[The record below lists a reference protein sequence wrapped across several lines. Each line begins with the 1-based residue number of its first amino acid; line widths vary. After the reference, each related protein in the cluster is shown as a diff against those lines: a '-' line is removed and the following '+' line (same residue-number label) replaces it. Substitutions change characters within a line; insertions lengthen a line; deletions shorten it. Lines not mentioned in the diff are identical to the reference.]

1 MVEASPTR
9 GLSETSKNSKPPHGE
24 GRVMQLVEESLDIF
38 YGKIWYFLV
47 FNNTFTCIIANI
59 EIDNDFYNVIMALKT

>member
-1 MVEASPTR
+1 
-9 GLSETSKNSKPPHGE
+9 
-24 GRVMQLVEESLDIF
+24 MQLVEESLDIF